1 VTSAP
6 ESPGRLAG
14 LIAINVTAV
23 LFGAIA
29 LFGRIEASPVWI
41 VAGRMA
47 FAALVLA
54 AVGAV
59 RRTLVRPRRRHLAP
73 AAVSGALLA
82 LHWITFFWSAKAG
95 GVAIATLTVSAFPLF
110 TILIDAARLRK
121 APAAVEVIGCLA
133 IMIAIALI
141 ARPDAQSPGI
151 MVGTGAGLAS
161 AALFSFYSLAS
172 RRLMDE
178 VGPLNL
184 SLAQYVLACL
194 MLAPALAFFRPV
206 EGAGSWVALA
216 ALGVFGTALSFQLY
230 LFALTRLP
238 ASVCGGFV
246 CLEPIYAI
254 VLAALIFHEPVT
266 PMVIV
271 SAAIIVAASLALL
284 RWSKGPAPEPGV
296 L

>member
-1 VTSAP
+1 MTGQS
-6 ESPGRLAG
+6 SSSGRWAG
-14 LIAINVTAV
+14 LLAVNLTAV

-29 LFGRIEASPVWI
+29 LFGRIDASPVWI

-47 FAALVLA
+47 FAAVVLA
-54 AVGAV
+54 AVGAA
-59 RRTLVRPRRRHLAP
+59 RRTLVRPQARHLIP

-82 LHWITFFWSAKAG
+82 LHWITFFWSAQAG

-110 TILIDAARLRK
+110 TILIEAVREK
-121 APAAVEVIGCLA
+121 KPPATVEVIACLA
-133 IMIAIALI
+133 SLAAIALI
-141 ARPDAQSPGI
+141 ARPDPAEPGVMI
-151 MVGTGAGLAS
+151 GAAAGLVS

-184 SLAQYVLACL
+184 SLAQYILACL
-194 MLAPALAFFRPV
+194 MLAPALAFFQPV
-206 EGAGSWVALA
+206 TGAGSWLAVA

-230 LFALTRLP
+230 LFALIRLP
-238 ASVCGGFV
+238 TAVVGGFT

-254 VLAALIFHEPVT
+254 ALAAAIFHEPVS
-266 PMVIV
+266 PLVAV
-271 SAAIIVAASLALL
+271 SAVMVVGASLALL